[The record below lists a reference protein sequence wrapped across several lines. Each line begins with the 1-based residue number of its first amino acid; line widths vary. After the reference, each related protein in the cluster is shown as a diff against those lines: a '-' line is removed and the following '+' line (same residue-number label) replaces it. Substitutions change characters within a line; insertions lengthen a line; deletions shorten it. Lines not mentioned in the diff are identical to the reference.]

1 MNSSNENVLMGTA
14 VSLGSISA
22 AHLGLAHPPP
32 SPYPLRG
39 LSNGSFP
46 KQQLEIE
53 PTVSLAQWHV
63 HYF

>member
-1 MNSSNENVLMGTA
+1 MGTA